1 MNDVK
6 KYQRYGLSLCL
17 LFVMLMAACAPVK
30 TLEVWKAEDYTRQL
44 DKVLV
49 IVLTQNDKIRNQFEN
64 VFSDQ
69 LAKRGV
75 DAISSHKVL
84 PHLSEKPDRDV
95 VVAKVKELGVT
106 SVLVIRSIS
115 KKEITN
121 HQYGGVIMGGVAIYS
136 NEGWY
141 SYSYGYGYDRRY
153 DTDFF
158 TISVKLYD
166 VDSKNPE
173 WSYLSQ
179 VKVEGS
185 REGAVNLFIP
195 VIVKQLED
203 SQLVKSLPK

>member
-6 KYQRYGLSLCL
+6 KYQRYGSFLCL
-17 LFVMLMAACAPVK
+17 LLLMLTAACAPVK

-49 IVLTQNDKIRNQFEN
+49 IVLTQKDKIRNQFEN
-64 VFSDQ
+64 VLSDQ

-84 PHLSEKPDRDV
+84 PHTSEKPDRDV

-106 SVLVIRSIS
+106 SVLVMRSIS

-121 HQYGGVIMGGVAIYS
+121 HQYGGVMLGGVAIYS
-136 NEGWY
+136 DDGWY
-141 SYSYGYGYDRRY
+141 GYSYGYSFDRKY

-158 TISVKLYD
+158 TISAKLYD
-166 VDSKNPE
+166 VDSKAPE

-185 REGAVNLFIP
+185 REGAVNLFVP
-195 VIVKQLED
+195 VLVKQLED
-203 SQLVKSLPK
+203 SQLVEALPK

>member
-49 IVLTQNDKIRNQFEN
+49 IVLTQDDKIRNQFEN

-84 PHLSEKPDRDV
+84 PHLSEKPARDV